1 MNKRKFLKEV
11 FECKTSSVTIP
22 DNFKKIKNSAFMNC
36 TSLTSIVIPNSVKSI
51 GIDAFMNCTSL
62 TSIVIPDSV
71 TEIGFMAFD
80 GCTSLTDV
88 YYTGTEEQWNAIS
101 IQYYNDRLT
110 SATIHYNYKGE

>member
-22 DNFKKIKNSAFMNC
+22 DNFKKIKNS
-36 TSLTSIVIPNSVKSI
+36 
-51 GIDAFMNCTSL
+51 AFMNCTSL